1 MLGSGAAIL
10 ARRWARPPAAR
21 ALSGGAVPPP
31 AGGAGPVPAQPTQP
45 TQPAQPEQPEQ
56 PEQRAEPRPDPAAER
71 VARRL
76 EQRAKLR
83 ESFNKHVNR
92 GLVRQL
98 MEVNASAELRLF
110 PTSETLDPRAESK
123 VLPPLLVTALSG
135 SQLAVP
141 RKGRVTLLLLAFNTM
156 GFEMLP
162 SWREPVERQFLQLA
176 SHSAGARK
184 RRARLQV
191 VEILAQENRVFRFI
205 QRFLLPAFKSTV
217 DAARHD
223 SVAAVYEDMDA
234 TKQALSVSNQFLGY
248 AFLVD
253 AAGRVRWRACGVGEF
268 RDSMLLIK
276 NLSLLLD
283 EAEDEPTDQ

>member
-1 MLGSGAAIL
+1 MLAV
-10 ARRWARPPAAR
+10 RWARHWARPAAAR
-21 ALSGGAVPPP
+21 AQSGGAAPPP
-31 AGGAGPVPAQPTQP
+31 AGGARPA
-45 TQPAQPEQPEQ
+45 PEQGAERAQ
-56 PEQRAEPRPDPAAER
+56 AEPAGAPRSAEEAPPPPDAAAER

-83 ESFNKHVNR
+83 ESFNKHVNA

-98 MEVNASAELRLF
+98 VEINASTELRLF
-110 PTSETLDPRAESK
+110 PTSETLDPRAESA

-176 SHSAGARK
+176 SHGADARK

-191 VEILAQENRVFRFI
+191 VEICAQENRVFRFI

-217 DAARHD
+217 DVARHD
-223 SVAAVYEDMDA
+223 SVAAVYEDMEA
-234 TKQALSVSNQFLGY
+234 TKQALSISNTLLGY

-283 EAEDEPTDQ
+283 EAEDNSADQ